1 MKLASLI
8 LILMLSV
15 SCGNDSGSS
24 GRSGGGNG
32 NGNGSVSGNGSVTEG
47 GITEEAQASTDS
59 ALCNLN
65 GREVACETMRG
76 ADGQGVDLLESMIDV
91 PVKISGADIQF
102 MADKTSTAQGRR
114 ISCDAKVKSGEIYRY
129 ALRGDTLILMTG
141 EGSFEYNRLISG
153 TGLTGAWKWKGY
165 VDDGAYMIRQIT
177 FLGENRVVIRHNCE
191 L

>member
-8 LILMLSV
+8 FIVMLSV
-15 SCGNDSGSS
+15 SCGKDG
-24 GRSGGGNG
+24 GSGGGG
-32 NGNGSVSGNGSVTEG
+32 GSKDSRTNAE
-47 GITEEAQASTDS
+47 S

-65 GREVACETMRG
+65 GREVACESMRG

-114 ISCDAKVKSGEIYRY
+114 IACNIKVKSGEVYRY
-129 ALRGDTLILMTG
+129 ALRGDSLILMTG
-141 EGSFEYNRLISG
+141 EGSYEYKRLNSG
-153 TGLTGAWKWKGY
+153 TGLSGAWKWQGY
-165 VDDGAYMIRQIT
+165 VDDGAHMLRQIT
-177 FLGENRVVIRHNCE
+177 FLGENRVVIRYNCE